1 MCFISTVDEFM
12 SLFSISA
19 NHSFLHSHSYSILL
33 CVKLL
38 AIIICF
44 KSLLHF
50 LQLYGP
56 RLDPNPEVSKSAGMS
71 ISSLTVLI
79 ISIHDQIHGG

>member
-19 NHSFLHSHSYSILL
+19 NHSSLHSQSYSILL

-56 RLDPNPEVSKSAGMS
+56 LLEPNPDVSKSAGMS
-71 ISSLTVLI
+71 NSSRTVLI
-79 ISIHDQIHGG
+79 ISMQDQIHGG